1 MNKHQT
7 IKRKESI
14 ITLSKVIFASS
25 VVASV
30 TFFIFGGALFLDERY
45 GTYLIRS
52 CHSGCAVD
60 GKAIVLLFAAIA
72 TVVVCEIVK
81 LVASIAIF
89 RFVKRALIQ
98 QLVLVALVATIYCLY
113 GYCYSYP
120 VTHYIAV
127 YSAIAYFVFS
137 PVYSWLIFSKNAKK

>member
-1 MNKHQT
+1 MHKHQI

-14 ITLSKVIFASS
+14 IALSKVIFASS

-30 TFFIFGGALFLDERY
+30 TFFIFGGALYLDERY

-60 GKAIVLLFAAIA
+60 GKAMALLFAALVI
-72 TVVVCEIVK
+72 VVGCEIVK
-81 LVASIAIF
+81 LVASIAIL
-89 RFVKRALIQ
+89 RVVKRALIQ
-98 QLVLVALVATIYCLY
+98 QLVLVILVATIYCLY

-127 YSAIAYFVFS
+127 YGAIAYFVFS
-137 PVYSWLIFSKNAKK
+137 PVYSWLIYSKNAKK